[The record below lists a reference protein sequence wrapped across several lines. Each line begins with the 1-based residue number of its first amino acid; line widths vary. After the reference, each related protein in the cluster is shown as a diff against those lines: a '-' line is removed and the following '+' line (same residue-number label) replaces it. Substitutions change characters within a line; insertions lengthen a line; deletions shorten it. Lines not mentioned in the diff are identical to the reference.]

1 MENNKLES
9 TSVEFGYGNQQ
20 VKIET
25 NKIARQATAAV
36 VVTIGDLVVLTT
48 VVAKKEADPGKDFF
62 PLAVFYQEKF
72 YSTGRIPGGFFKREA
87 RPTERETL
95 TSRLIDR
102 PIRPMFPETFKNEV
116 QIFSTVMS
124 SDKTQNPDIA
134 AMIGASAALTISG
147 VPFDGPMG
155 AARVGFID
163 GEYILN
169 PSFEELDNSYLDMVV
184 AGTDEAVLM
193 VESEAKELNEDLMLG
208 AVLFGHQEMKAVINA
223 CNELKNKA
231 GKEEWTI
238 EEDENVTNYY
248 SDVESKYKDEITEAF
263 TISNKSD
270 RNEALATIKAKIVED
285 YSDLDEFELGRVL
298 SSFKELEK
306 NIVRGNILNN
316 MPRIDG
322 RDLDTV
328 RPIFVE
334 TDVLPSAHGSALFTR
349 GETQAVVVATLGSSR
364 DAQRIE
370 AIEGEGSDNFMLH
383 YNFPAYSVG
392 EIGMPM
398 GPKRREIGHGN
409 LAKRAIKA
417 VLPDVDEFGYTMRV
431 VSEITESN
439 GSSSMASVCG
449 TSLSLMD
456 AGVPLSSPV
465 AGIAMGLIK
474 EGDDFAVLTDILGD
488 EDHLGD
494 MDFKVAGTESGI
506 TALQMDIKIK
516 GINESIMETALAKAK
531 NARSHILGIMNK
543 VISSAKDL
551 SENAPAMKTFMVDKD
566 KIKEI
571 IGKGGAVIK
580 GMQEKTGA
588 TVDVND
594 DGVVSVFGQNQSS
607 MKECLAIIEEILEE
621 PELNKVYKGKV
632 VKIVEFGAFVNI
644 LPGKDGLLHIS
655 EISDERTENVSDVL
669 EEDQEIDVKLIGF
682 DRGKMKLSMKALSN
696 KND

>member
-1 MENNKLES
+1 VENNNLES
-9 TSVEFGYGNQQ
+9 TSVEFQYGKQT

-48 VVAKKEADPGKDFF
+48 VVAKKEADPAKDFF

-72 YSTGRIPGGFFKREA
+72 YATGRIPGGFFKREA

-102 PIRPMFPETFKNEV
+102 PIRPMFPDHFTNEIQV
-116 QIFSTVMS
+116 FCTVMS
-124 SDKTQNPDIA
+124 SDKKQNPDIA
-134 AMIGASAALTISG
+134 SMIGASAALTISG

-163 GEYILN
+163 GEYVLN
-169 PSFEELDNSYLDMVV
+169 PSFEELNDSYLDMVV

-208 AVLFGHQEMKAVINA
+208 AVLFGHQEMKAVITA
-223 CNELKNKA
+223 CNELKQKT
-231 GKEEWTI
+231 GKEAWNI
-238 EEDENVTNYY
+238 ESVKEENNYY
-248 SDVESKYKDEITEAF
+248 DELQSNHKDEIENAF
-263 TISNKSD
+263 KISIKAE
-270 RNEALATIKAKIVED
+270 RNEALKEIRDKIKEN
-285 YSDLDEFELGRVL
+285 YEELDELDMGKLMSE
-298 SSFKELEK
+298 FKKLEK
-306 NIVRGNILNN
+306 DIVRGNILNN
-316 MPRIDG
+316 QPRIDG

-334 TDVLPSAHGSALFTR
+334 TNILPGAHGSALFTR
-349 GETQAVVVATLGSSR
+349 GETQAIVAATLGSSR

-370 AIEGEGSDNFMLH
+370 SIEGEDSDNFMLH

-417 VLPDVDEFGYTMRV
+417 VLPDSDEFGYTMRV

-456 AGVPLSSPV
+456 AGVPLTSPV

-506 TALQMDIKIK
+506 TALQMDIKIS
-516 GINESIMETALAKAK
+516 GINESIMETALTKAK
-531 NARSHILGIMNK
+531 VARDHILGIMNK
-543 VISSAKDL
+543 VISKPKEL

-580 GMQEKTGA
+580 SMQEKTGA
-588 TVDVND
+588 TVDISD

-607 MKECLAIIEEILEE
+607 MKECLAIIEGILEE
-621 PELNKVYKGKV
+621 PELNKVYKGSV

-655 EISDERTENVSDVL
+655 EISEERTENVNDVL
-669 EEDQEIDVKLIGF
+669 EEGQEVEVKLIGF
-682 DRGKMKLSMKALSN
+682 DRGKMKLSMKALADN
-696 KND
+696 NE